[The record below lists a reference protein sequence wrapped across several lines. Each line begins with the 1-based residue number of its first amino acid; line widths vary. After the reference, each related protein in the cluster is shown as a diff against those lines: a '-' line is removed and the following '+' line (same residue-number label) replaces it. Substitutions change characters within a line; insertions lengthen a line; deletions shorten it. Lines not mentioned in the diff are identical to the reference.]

1 MKNKKILAFGASNSK
16 SSINKELA
24 SYLAFKISNDVDVID
39 LNEYE
44 VEIYSEDR
52 ERVSGIPEKIKELY
66 KKIGGVDLIVI
77 SFAEHNG
84 TYSAAY
90 KNIMDWLS
98 RINVEFYQNKEII
111 MLSTSPGQ
119 GGASNVLLQAVNSS
133 NIFGGNVLFSYAL
146 QSFNDNFS
154 EGKVISPKVEE
165 VLNLKIKSI
174 KK

>member
-24 SYLAFKISNDVDVID
+24 SYVAFKISNDVDVID

-66 KKIGGVDLIVI
+66 KKIGEVDLIVI

-111 MLSTSPGQ
+111 MLSASPGQ

-174 KK
+174 